1 MDASKS
7 DIESLMEA
15 IMQLVR
21 DANRLAAESLEYTR
35 IQVLRLVLARGPTSM
50 IDIAT
55 ALDMAPSA
63 VVRNLRAL
71 EEQEMVSVVEGSGTA
86 GGGATGCLVATV
98 TPAGIEEV
106 RQVADAGSD
115 MLAAVTNDWSGD
127 DVRGLCG
134 LLTRLSEA
142 YRAFQQASARKV
154 SGPA

>member
-35 IQVLRLVLARGPTSM
+35 IQVLRLMLARGPTSM

-106 RQVADAGSD
+106 RRKWGDKAAAAARAHITADLNMSLWTEY
-115 MLAAVTNDWSGD
+115 ML
-127 DVRGLCG
+127 
-134 LLTRLSEA
+134 
-142 YRAFQQASARKV
+142 
-154 SGPA
+154 